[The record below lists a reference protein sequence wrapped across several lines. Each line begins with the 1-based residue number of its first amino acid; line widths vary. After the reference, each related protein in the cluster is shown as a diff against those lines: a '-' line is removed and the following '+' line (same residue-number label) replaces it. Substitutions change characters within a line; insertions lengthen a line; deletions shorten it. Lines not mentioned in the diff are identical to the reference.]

1 MTNGMIWQLNNVMNT
16 FVMSLNLQST
26 YRFISGIVQKYNIL

>member
-1 MTNGMIWQLNNVMNT
+1 MIWQLNNVMNT

-26 YRFISGIVQKYNIL
+26 NVYRFISGIVQKYNIL